1 VDGLRA
7 ILVFRVPWQTRM
19 SMAEGLFDGGSAD
32 VPGGIIRPVERVVII
47 GAGIAGLTVANALR
61 QAKVDCVV
69 LEARDRIGGRLHTA
83 YLDGWPVDLGGSW
96 IHMPIGNPLRRLA
109 DQAGVPC
116 LPADPL
122 AEGVAYDCGEGR
134 RLTPGELAACLDLQF
149 EAFPAAQEALLG
161 ELGSDASMADAID
174 SYVTA
179 LGLPASADRRA
190 RQALQ
195 TDIEGE
201 SAGRAEEQSL
211 RWMWHELEY
220 DGGFFGD
227 RPSGGYTTLI
237 GAIAGDADV
246 RLGVEV
252 TEVLYSGDGVA
263 VRDTT
268 GGTEEGTHAVVT
280 VPLGVLKKGSPAFS
294 PSLPADRTAAI
305 ERLGFGNLE
314 KVALLFE
321 RPFWRE
327 AGAPHLFVFPRQA
340 DEPMMWVLGDDAFGG
355 GPVLVAEI
363 FHSATRHIR
372 GKNAAE
378 SASWV
383 LGAVAEA
390 LGSPC
395 PVPAAV
401 AVSSWAD
408 DPYSAGAYSHI
419 PPGATPADAD
429 LLGEPVGGRLLFA
442 GEHTQSSRLVYAD
455 GAMASGIREAKR
467 LLGKSSIQLKT
478 S

>member
-1 VDGLRA
+1 
-7 ILVFRVPWQTRM
+7 M
-19 SMAEGLFDGGSAD
+19 
-32 VPGGIIRPVERVVII
+32 
-47 GAGIAGLTVANALR
+47 
-61 QAKVDCVV
+61 
-69 LEARDRIGGRLHTA
+69 
-83 YLDGWPVDLGGSW
+83 
-96 IHMPIGNPLRRLA
+96 
-109 DQAGVPC
+109 
-116 LPADPL
+116 
-122 AEGVAYDCGEGR
+122 GE
-134 RLTPGELAACLDLQF
+134 
-149 EAFPAAQEALLG
+149 
-161 ELGSDASMADAID
+161 AID
-174 SYVTA
+174 SFVTA
-179 LGLPASADRRA
+179 LGLPPSVDRRA

-201 SAGRAEEQSL
+201 SACRAEDQAL

-227 RPSGGYTTLI
+227 MPAGGYTTLI
-237 GAIAGDADV
+237 GAIADNADI
-246 RLGVEV
+246 RLEAAI
-252 TEVLYSGDGVA
+252 TEVLYSAGGVA

-268 GGTEEGTHAVVT
+268 GRTEEGTHAVVT

-294 PSLPADRTAAI
+294 PSLPADRAAAI
-305 ERLGFGNLE
+305 ERLGFGHLE
-314 KVALLFE
+314 KVALLFD

-340 DEPMMWVLGDDAFGG
+340 DEPMLWVLGNDAFGG
-355 GPVLVAEI
+355 GPVLMAEI
-363 FHSATRHIR
+363 FHSATHHIR
-372 GKNAAE
+372 GKSPAE

-383 LGAVAEA
+383 LGTVAEV

-395 PVPAAV
+395 PVPRAV

-442 GEHTQSSRLVYAD
+442 GEHTQSSRLVYTD

-467 LLGKSSIQLKT
+467 LLGKASIQLRT

>member
-1 VDGLRA
+1 
-7 ILVFRVPWQTRM
+7 
-19 SMAEGLFDGGSAD
+19 
-32 VPGGIIRPVERVVII
+32 VVII
-47 GAGIAGLTVANALR
+47 GAGIAGLTAANALR
-61 QAKVDCVV
+61 QADVDCVV
-69 LEARDRIGGRLHTA
+69 LEARDRIGGRLHTVD
-83 YLDGWPVDLGGSW
+83 LDGWPVDLGGSW

-109 DQAGVPC
+109 DQAAVPC
-116 LPADPL
+116 RPADPL
-122 AEGVAYDCGEGR
+122 PEAVAYDCGEGR
-134 RLTPGELAACLDLQF
+134 RLTPGELADCLDLQF
-149 EAFPAAQEALLG
+149 GAFPAAQEALVG
-161 ELGSDASMADAID
+161 ELGPDASMADAID
-174 SYVTA
+174 SFVRA

-195 TDIEGE
+195 ADIEGE
-201 SAGRAEEQSL
+201 SADRADRQSL

-220 DGGFFGD
+220 EGGFFGD
-227 RPSGGYTTLI
+227 MPSGGYAAVI
-237 GAIAGDADV
+237 GAIAGEIDV

-252 TEVLYSGDGVA
+252 TEVAHSADGVT
-263 VRDTT
+263 VRDSS
-268 GGTEEGTHAVVT
+268 GGAEEGTHAVVT

-294 PSLPADRTAAI
+294 PSLPAERTAAI
-305 ERLGFGNLE
+305 ERLGFGYLE
-314 KVALLFE
+314 KVALLFD

-327 AGAPHLFVFPRQA
+327 AGAPHLFIFPQQP
-340 DEPMMWVLGDDAFGG
+340 DEPMLWVLGYDAFGG

-363 FHSATRHIR
+363 FHSATHHIR
-372 GKNAAE
+372 GKDPAE

-383 LGAVAEA
+383 LTTVAEA

-395 PVPAAV
+395 PAPKAV

-419 PPGATPADAD
+419 PPGATPADVD

-442 GEHTQSSRLVYAD
+442 GEHTQSNRLVYTD

-467 LLGKSSIQLKT
+467 LLQKADVQLKT

>member
-1 VDGLRA
+1 
-7 ILVFRVPWQTRM
+7 M
-19 SMAEGLFDGGSAD
+19 SMAEGLFDDGSAD
-32 VPGGIIRPVERVVII
+32 IPGGITRPVERVVII

-61 QAKVDCVV
+61 QAKIDCVV
-69 LEARDRIGGRLHTA
+69 LEARDRTGGRLHTVD
-83 YLDGWPVDLGGSW
+83 LDDWPVDLGGSW

-116 LPADPL
+116 RQADPL
-122 AEGVAYDCGEGR
+122 PEAVAYDCAEGR
-134 RLTPGELAACLDLQF
+134 RLTADELAACLDLQF
-149 EAFPAAQEALLG
+149 RAFPAAQEALVG
-161 ELGSDASMADAID
+161 ELGPDASMAEAID
-174 SYVTA
+174 SFVRS
-179 LGLPASADRRA
+179 LRLPKSADRQA

-201 SAGRAEEQSL
+201 SAGRAEDQSL

-227 RPSGGYTTLI
+227 MPAGGYATLI
-237 GAIAGDADV
+237 GAIATDADV
-246 RLGVEV
+246 RLGAEV
-252 TEVLYSGDGVA
+252 TEVRHSADGVA
-263 VRDTT
+263 VRNTA
-268 GGTEEGTHAVVT
+268 GRTEEGTHAVVT
-280 VPLGVLKKGSPAFS
+280 VPLGVLKAGSLAFS

-305 ERLGFGNLE
+305 ERLGFGQLE
-314 KVALLFE
+314 KVAMLFE

-340 DEPMMWVLGDDAFGG
+340 DEPMMWVLGADAFGG

-363 FHSATRHIR
+363 FHSATHHIR
-372 GKNAAE
+372 GKSHAE
-378 SASWV
+378 AASWV
-383 LGAVAEA
+383 LGTVAEA

-395 PVPAAV
+395 PVPTAV
-401 AVSSWAD
+401 AVTSWAD

-419 PPGATPADAD
+419 PPGASPADAD

-442 GEHTQSSRLVYAD
+442 GEHTQSRRLVYAD
-455 GAMASGIREAKR
+455 GAMASGVREAKR
-467 LLGKSSIQLKT
+467 LLGQSCIQLRT